1 MHVDYPAEFG
11 IFMVNLARE
20 LAREIEML
28 EDVIGC
34 GTGLGGKRQG
44 RLTRQPGHVPKP
56 EDRFVTPV
64 RRMCRRAPQLPRA

>member
-1 MHVDYPAEFG
+1 MIGLLHSDGTDVAVEDSLLLNISSKQFYDLHVDYPAEFG

-34 GTGLGGKRQG
+34 GTGWEANASVG
-44 RLTRQPGHVPKP
+44 
-56 EDRFVTPV
+56 
-64 RRMCRRAPQLPRA
+64 